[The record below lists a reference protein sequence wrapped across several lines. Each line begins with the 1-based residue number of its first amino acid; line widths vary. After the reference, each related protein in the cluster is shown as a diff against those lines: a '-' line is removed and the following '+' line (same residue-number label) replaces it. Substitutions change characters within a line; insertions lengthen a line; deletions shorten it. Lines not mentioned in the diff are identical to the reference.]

1 MLVNDFLQD
10 SAERF
15 PDKVALVCD
24 DRRLTYTQ
32 IEEQANRVANGLLA
46 LGVQHGERVAVW
58 LPNSVETVIAIFAI
72 LKAGATFIVINPTTK
87 PGKLAYVLN
96 NCAASGLFVPG
107 RHGERVTALAE
118 AVPSLRFAVLCG
130 KGAAQA
136 AAACQDVDFGETSTS
151 SVESFSRAVAFPQL
165 LEAHSPTCPPCSTI
179 DVDLACLIYTS
190 GSTGEPKGV
199 MSTHANMVFAAS
211 SIIQYLENVPEDVVI
226 NVLPLSF
233 DYGLYQLL
241 MVFKFGGTLVLER
254 SFAYPAAVL
263 RRIEHEQVTGLPGVP
278 TLFAVLLQIDLS
290 RFGLS
295 SLRYLTN
302 TAAALPVEHID
313 RIREAFPWA
322 RLYSMY
328 GLTECKR
335 TLYLPP
341 EELDRRP
348 GSVGIAIP
356 GTEVWIEDE
365 AGDRLGPGEVG
376 ELVVRGSH
384 VMQGY
389 WEAPEATARRYR
401 PGRYPAERLLYTGDL
416 FKMDEE
422 GFLYFIARKDDIIKS
437 RGEKVAPK
445 EVEGV
450 LYRLPGVVE
459 AAVVGVPDKL
469 LGQAVKAFVVCGE
482 DYHLTERDVLRHC
495 AQHLEDFM
503 MPRYVEFRSS
513 LPKTSSGKIQK
524 SALRDAPGTGD
535 GSKER

>member
-1 MLVNDFLQD
+1 VLVNDLLQS
-10 SAERF
+10 SAKRF

-24 DRRLTYTQ
+24 GYRLTYAQ
-32 IEEQANRVANGLLA
+32 IEEQANRVANGLLN
-46 LGVQHGERVAVW
+46 LGIQRGERVAVW
-58 LPNSVETVIAIFAI
+58 LPNSVESVVAIFAI
-72 LKAGATFIVINPTTK
+72 LKAGATFTVVNPTTK
-87 PGKLAYVLN
+87 PNKLAYVLQ
-96 NCAASGLFVPG
+96 NCTASGLFAPG
-107 RHGERVTALAE
+107 RCSEQVAHLFS
-118 AVPSLRFAVLCG
+118 AVPSLRFAILCG

-136 AAACQDVDFGETSTS
+136 APSHSNTAAFPNLLETS
-151 SVESFSRAVAFPQL
+151 
-165 LEAHSPTCPPCSTI
+165 SPSCPPRFTI

-199 MSTHANMVFAAS
+199 MSTHANMAFAAS
-211 SIIQYLENVPEDVVI
+211 SIIQYLENVPEDIVI

-263 RRIEHEQVTGLPGVP
+263 QRIEQEQVTGLPGVP
-278 TLFAVLLQIDLS
+278 TLFAMLLQMDLS
-290 RFGLS
+290 KFDLS

-302 TAAALPVEHID
+302 TAAALPVEHI
-313 RIREAFPWA
+313 RRLQEAFPWT

-341 EELDRRP
+341 EELERRP
-348 GSVGIAIP
+348 GSVGIPIP

-365 AGDRLGPGEVG
+365 NGKHLEPGEIG

-389 WEAPEATARRYR
+389 WNAPEETAKRYR

-416 FKMDEE
+416 FKMDEQ
-422 GFLYFIARKDDIIKS
+422 GFLYFVARKDDIIKS

-445 EVEGV
+445 EVESV

-459 AAVVGVPDKL
+459 AAVVGVPDDL
-469 LGQAVKAFVVCGE
+469 LGQAIKAFVVCG
-482 DYHLTERDVLRHC
+482 DGHQITEQAVLRHC

-503 MPRYVEFRSS
+503 MPRYVEFRTS
-513 LPKTSSGKIQK
+513 LPKTASGKIHK
-524 SALRDAPGTGD
+524 SALR
-535 GSKER
+535 